1 MKRTRTI
8 ARVAL
13 AVVLTLSVVAG
24 VTTTATAK
32 PPLDTKKIAI
42 E

>member
-1 MKRTRTI
+1 MQRTRKI

-13 AVVLTLSVVAG
+13 AVVVMLSVVAG

-32 PPLDTKKIAI
+32 PPFETKKIAI